1 MTYNNTVWDK
11 IQLKIWSY
19 LRNIIIGGI
28 AIFYMI
34 SGIINTTRQYQ
45 TIKSAEAINRRL
57 EIRVAE
63 LEKEGSE
70 LKRKLT
76 EATSSAFKERQ
87 VRELLG
93 KGKEDD
99 YWLIMPEISES
110 GGLEAQNYSEE
121 ILPPIKMW
129 LNLFTN

>member
-11 IQLKIWSY
+11 LQLKIWSY
-19 LRNIIIGGI
+19 LRNIIVGGI
-28 AIFYMI
+28 AVFYLI
-34 SGIINTTRQYQ
+34 SGIINTIRQYQ
-45 TIKSAEAINRRL
+45 TIKSAEGINRRL
-57 EIRVAE
+57 EIKVTE
-63 LEKEGSE
+63 LEKEGGE

-99 YWLIMPEISES
+99 YWLIMPEISEN
-110 GGLEAQNYSEE
+110 GGLETENYSGE
-121 ILPPIKMW
+121 ILPPIRMW
-129 LNLFTN
+129 LDLFIK

>member
-11 IQLKIWSY
+11 LQLKIWSY

-28 AIFYMI
+28 AVFYLI

-45 TIKSAEAINRRL
+45 TIKSAEEIYRRL
-57 EIRVAE
+57 ELKAAE
-63 LEKEGSE
+63 LEKEAGD

-76 EATSSAFKERQ
+76 EATSSAYKERQ

-93 KGKEDD
+93 KGKEND
-99 YWLIMPEISES
+99 YWLILPEIDETES
-110 GGLEAQNYSEE
+110 LRAENFDGG

-129 LNLFTN
+129 INLFTN